1 MGSEEIKS
9 KIVRLSTYLSKIDRF
24 LALSDEEIVKN
35 EEKLLSIERLYQL
48 IVDESVD
55 INSAMLSQKC
65 NYVPESYRSSFVDM
79 ANKKLLAKDFSE
91 KISLSVKTRN
101 QIVHDYEFV
110 KKQVLVSD
118 VRKYVVYFSNHL
130 WVVVK
135 LYKKV

>member
-1 MGSEEIKS
+1 M
-9 KIVRLSTYLSKIDRF
+9 
-24 LALSDEEIVKN
+24 ALSDEEIVKN

-65 NYVPESYRSSFVDM
+65 NYIPESYRSSFVDM

-118 VRKYVVYFSNHL
+118 VRKYVV
-130 WVVVK
+130 
-135 LYKKV
+135 LYKEYVKSISAKF